1 MGETII
7 IDDFIGGF
15 EAYRDILDSHIFSG
29 VQSPV
34 DGVFYK
40 GVSAD
45 IPQHIADNIKANLDL
60 YYENVEIKY
69 QFVRISQE
77 GIFAPHGAHNDA
89 SMSTHS
95 CRLYLNRT
103 EDCAGGTSFV
113 SHVDEGMPYGP
124 ENDEQLKA
132 WQLDSSNENK
142 WNIDEIA
149 TMKPNRAVMF
159 ESDRMHRSEPVGGF
173 GRTTKDARLVLVTF
187 FDADT

>member
-1 MGETII
+1 MGEAII

-15 EAYRDILDSHIFSG
+15 EAYRDTLDSHIFSG

-60 YYENVEIKY
+60 YYENVEIKH
-69 QFVRISQE
+69 QFLRISQE
-77 GIFAPHGAHNDA
+77 GIFAPLQAHNDA
-89 SMSTHS
+89 DMGTHS
-95 CRLYLNRT
+95 CMLYLNRR
-103 EDCAGGTSFV
+103 EDCTGGTSFI

-124 ENDEQLKA
+124 ENDEQYKV
-132 WQLDSSNENK
+132 WQDDFNTESR

-159 ESDRMHRSEPVGGF
+159 DADRMHRSEPVGGF

-187 FDADT
+187 FDADS

>member
-15 EAYRDILDSHIFSG
+15 EAYRDILDSHIFGG

-60 YYENVEIKY
+60 YYENVEIKH
-69 QFVRISQE
+69 QFLRISQE
-77 GIFAPHGAHNDA
+77 GRFAQLQAHNDA
-89 SMSTHS
+89 DMGTHS
-95 CRLYLNRT
+95 CMLYLNRT
-103 EDCAGGTSFV
+103 EDCTGGTSFI
-113 SHVDEGMPYGP
+113 SHVDENMPYGP
-124 ENDEQLKA
+124 ENDEQYKV
-132 WQLDSSNENK
+132 WQDDFNIESR

-187 FDADT
+187 FDADS